1 MINIFRFF
9 ILTFIIISL
18 SDIANSQFLY
28 FGPSI
33 GISIPTG
40 DLAGNTQDYYAGQKF
55 GLKFGPNFGAVARV
69 VTPVANVKGYFRYTL
84 LKGSGNALPDEGTIV
99 TKKYISEFAIGPEL
113 MLSLLRD
120 RVRPHIDFLFIYS
133 VISGSSEFKGLSDD
147 MDGFY
152 NMITASR
159 TGFGA
164 GAGAEVKLKKFYIDF
179 TLRYSVLNFLRKSFE
194 GGANRKDSYNS
205 LNDGTDPLFDGI
217 DVNHPVGSDRPIS
230 LIQFNVSVIYG
241 INF

>member
-1 MINIFRFF
+1 MINIFRLFIFF
-9 ILTFIIISL
+9 SIIISI
-18 SDIANSQFLY
+18 SNIAHSQFLY

-40 DLAGNTQDYYAGQKF
+40 DFAGNTLDYYAGQKF

-69 VTPVANVKGYFRYTL
+69 VTPVANIKGYFRYSL
-84 LKGSGNALPDEGTIV
+84 LKGSGNALPDAGTVI

-120 RVRPHIDFLFIYS
+120 RVRPHIDVLFIYT
-133 VISGSSEFKGLSDD
+133 VFSGSSEFKGLSDD
-147 MDGFY
+147 VDGFY
-152 NMITASR
+152 NMVTTSR

-179 TLRYSVLNFLRKSFE
+179 TLRYSILNFLRKSFE
-194 GGANRKDSYNS
+194 GGTNKTDSYNS

-217 DVNHPVGSDRPIS
+217 DVNHPVGSDRSIS